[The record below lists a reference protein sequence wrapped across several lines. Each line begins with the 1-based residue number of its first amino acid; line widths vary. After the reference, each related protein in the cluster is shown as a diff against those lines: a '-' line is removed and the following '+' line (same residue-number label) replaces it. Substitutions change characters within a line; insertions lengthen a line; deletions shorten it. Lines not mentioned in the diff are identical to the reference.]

1 MNYCTIKWIKTFLL
15 AASSFALTC
24 LIVFLFCLCFY
35 ILTHFKIVG
44 CIVESLITT
53 SKCFFVEILMKK
65 ENLKCFLGATV
76 WMPKSVYCSPKR
88 TECHWQ
94 MKEMTSMS
102 YDNSISS
109 WKPWTCMSLDIYND
123 DWYFQWERYTSIPA
137 WTNSQN
143 WAAITEELSL
153 NISSPGRSLK
163 CSQRLSQSAME
174 YSQALGWQGASS
186 FEFEGKSIIK
196 QHDKNFPVEQ
206 KPLQDKY

>member
-1 MNYCTIKWIKTFLL
+1 MNYCTIKWIAFLL
-15 AASSFALTC
+15 AASSFALIC
-24 LIVFLFCLCFY
+24 LIVFLFCLYFY

-44 CIVESLITT
+44 CIVKSLITT
-53 SKCFFVEILMKK
+53 SKCFFVEILMK

-88 TECHWQ
+88 PECHWQ

-109 WKPWTCMSLDIYND
+109 WKPWRCMSLDIYND
-123 DWYFQWERYTSIPA
+123 DWYFRWERYTSIPA

-174 YSQALGWQGASS
+174 YSQALGWQGASY